1 MSNRYHFNLF
11 SEAPSICF
19 VIVAD
24 SEAKAVTAAY
34 RSLNGLIDGIGAEDT
49 DEATDVRIYLDKVPT
64 KKELKDSI
72 VDVTMGKEA

>member
-1 MSNRYHFNLF
+1 MSNRYRFSLF
-11 SEAPSICF
+11 GEPLGICF
-19 VIVAD
+19 DIVAD

-34 RSLNGLIDGIGAEDT
+34 RSLNGLIDGIGAEDM

-72 VDVTMGKEA
+72 ADVTMGKEA